1 MIVTRGLG
9 LPASSLVAGG
19 LGLTAAL
26 PPVVPTTYEDG
37 ERRPRRHPTRKPELG
52 YDPALYGQLLREDNE
67 LLELVTTLVT
77 RILR

>member
-9 LPASSLVAGG
+9 LPASTLVAAG
-19 LGLTAAL
+19 LGLTAAPS
-26 PPVVPTTYEDG
+26 PPVTVPYE
-37 ERRPRRHPTRKPELG
+37 ERRPRRHPTQKPDLG